1 MTPNQPKP
9 YLIRALYEW
18 MADSALTPYSLV
30 NADKPNCVVPQEFV
44 KNGEIVLDISMS
56 ATKNLALGN
65 EAIEFKARFS
75 GKPMDLYIPIY
86 AVAAIYAHE
95 NGQGMAFPEEEI
107 PEEEALP
114 THPPKHKG
122 RPNLKIVE

>member
-1 MTPNQPKP
+1 MPSKPKP

-18 MADSALTPYSLV
+18 MVDNALTPYLLV
-30 NADKPNCVVPQEFV
+30 KANKPNCVVPKEFV
-44 KNGEIVLDISMS
+44 KDGEIVLDISML
-56 ATKNLALGN
+56 ATKDLVLGN

-75 GKPMDLYIPIY
+75 GKPMDLYVPLY

-95 NGQGMAFPEEEI
+95 NGQGMTFPEEETT
-107 PEEEALP
+107 EQEQA
-114 THPPKHKG
+114 TPPKNKG